1 VSSTRRPWAGV
12 GAVIGLMVAGAWALL
27 VYGAVP
33 PRIGVGS
40 PASAFSSVDVRTR
53 SLIEFAS
60 AYRGA
65 VTLVNIWTT
74 TCAPCRQEMP
84 AMERVYRDLRTR
96 GFRIAAVSVDRRP
109 QADVL
114 AFATELGLTFDV
126 LHDPSG
132 AIERDYQTIAV
143 PESFLIDRQGRIAR
157 KVIGA
162 APWDSPAN
170 RRVIEALLDGR

>member
-1 VSSTRRPWAGV
+1 
-12 GAVIGLMVAGAWALL
+12 
-27 VYGAVP
+27 
-33 PRIGVGS
+33 
-40 PASAFSSVDVRTR
+40 
-53 SLIEFAS
+53 
-60 AYRGA
+60 
-65 VTLVNIWTT
+65 
-74 TCAPCRQEMP
+74 MP